1 MDGEPTIDATASE
14 GRVDRGV
21 GPGRVGII
29 DVGSNSIRLVVYER
43 ASRAPLP
50 VFNEKVL
57 CGLARGLDA
66 TGRLNPEGVEMALAN
81 IDRFTTLAHNMK
93 VTSLDLLATAA
104 VRDASDGPAFMR
116 ELESRHGIKAHIVS
130 GQDEARYSGYG
141 VICGM
146 PEASGVM
153 GDLGGGSLELV
164 ALGRGR
170 IGTSTTLPVGPLRL
184 MSSGKDDPRK
194 TVIEAIED
202 VGWLREQAGKTFYAV
217 GGAWRSFARLHMEQA
232 GYPLHIIHQYDIPAE
247 DARALARLIA
257 VQSAKSLEKMPG
269 VSRRRVDT
277 LPLACLALDRL
288 LAALKPRN
296 VVFSAFGLREGFYYQ
311 RLSEAERGRHPLIAF
326 AEEQGADWRRFDLAP
341 SEIFDWLTPLF
352 AGEPEADRIL
362 RIAACHLSDISWN
375 DHPDYRADQAS
386 FRVLHLPAP
395 GMSHRDRAVL
405 AMTMA
410 YRYKSDPKAALIETA
425 MRLSDNKGRTFA
437 RRLGACLRLA
447 YNLSGGAPGLLPRVQ
462 LRRDERE
469 LRLVVPTDL
478 KRSLGEVTARRLE
491 SAADAFDLKAVI
503 APNWDG

>member
-1 MDGEPTIDATASE
+1 MDGERTIDPETPQGGQAQ
-14 GRVDRGV
+14 GRL

-66 TGRLNPEGVEMALAN
+66 TGRLNPQGVEMALAN

-104 VRDASDGPAFMR
+104 VRDASDGEQFMR
-116 ELESRHGIKAHIVS
+116 ELASRPGIKAHIVS
-130 GQDEARYSGYG
+130 GQDEARFSGYG
-141 VICGM
+141 VMCGM
-146 PEASGVM
+146 PDASGVM

-164 ALGRGR
+164 SLGQGR
-170 IGTSTTLPVGPLRL
+170 IGNTTTLPIGPLRL
-184 MSSGKDDPRK
+184 MSSGKGDPKRL
-194 TVIEAIED
+194 VVDAIEG
-202 VGWLREQAGKTFYAV
+202 VSWLREENGKTFYAV

-232 GYPLHIIHQYDIPAE
+232 GYPLHIIHHYDIPAD
-247 DARALARLIA
+247 DARAVARLIA

-277 LPLACLALDRL
+277 LPLACLALDRV
-288 LAALKPRN
+288 LATLKPRN
-296 VVFSAFGLREGFYYQ
+296 VVFSAFGLREGFYYS
-311 RLSEAERGRHPLIAF
+311 RLSDAERARHPLIAF

-341 SEIFDWLTPLF
+341 AEIFDWLTPIF
-352 AGEPEADRIL
+352 GGETEAERIL

-375 DHPDYRADQAS
+375 DHPDYRAEQAYI
-386 FRVLHLPAP
+386 RVLHLPAP
-395 GMSHRDRAVL
+395 GMSHRERAIL
-405 AMTMA
+405 AMAMA
-410 YRYKSDPKAALIETA
+410 YRYKSDSKSGMLDTAL
-425 MRLSDNKGRTFA
+425 RLSDGKGRAFA

-447 YNLSGGAPGLLPRVQ
+447 YNLSGGAPGLLPQVQ

-469 LRLVVPTDL
+469 LRLVVPAAL
-478 KRSLGEVTARRLE
+478 KRSLGDVTARRLE
-491 SAADAFDLKAVI
+491 SAAEAFDLKSVI
-503 APNWDG
+503 ETA

>member
-1 MDGEPTIDATASE
+1 MDGEPTIDPEAARDVIDH
-14 GRVDRGV
+14 GRL

-66 TGRLNPEGVEMALAN
+66 TGRLNPQGVELALAN
-81 IDRFTTLAHNMK
+81 IDRFATLAHNMK

-104 VRDASDGPAFMR
+104 VRDASDGPDFMR
-116 ELESRHGIKAHIVS
+116 ELASRGIKAHIVS
-130 GQDEARYSGYG
+130 GQDEARFSGYG
-141 VICGM
+141 VMCGM

-164 ALGRGR
+164 ALGRGQL
-170 IGTSTTLPVGPLRL
+170 GATTTLPIGPLRL
-184 MSSGKDDPRK
+184 MSSGKSDPKRA
-194 TVIEAIED
+194 VIDAIEN
-202 VGWLREQAGKTFYAV
+202 VSWLRDETGKTFYAV

-247 DARALARLIA
+247 EARAVARLIA
-257 VQSAKSLEKMPG
+257 VQSPKSLEKMPG

-311 RLSEAERGRHPLIAF
+311 RLSEVERARHPLIAF
-326 AEEQGADWRRFDLAP
+326 AEEQGAGWRRFDLAP
-341 SEIFDWLTPLF
+341 SEIFDWLTPIF
-352 AGEPEADRIL
+352 AGESEAERIL

-375 DHPDYRADQAS
+375 DHPDYRAEQAYI
-386 FRVLHLPAP
+386 RVLHLPAP
-395 GMSHRDRAVL
+395 GMSHRDRAIL

-410 YRYKSDPKAALIETA
+410 CRYKSDTKAGMLDTA

-447 YNLSGGAPGLLPRVQ
+447 YNLSGGAPGLLPQVQ
-462 LRRDERE
+462 LRRSERE
-469 LRLVVPTDL
+469 LWLVVPPEL

-491 SAADAFDLKAVI
+491 SAAEAFDLRAVI
-503 APNWDG
+503 VPS

>member
-1 MDGEPTIDATASE
+1 M
-14 GRVDRGV
+14 

-66 TGRLNPEGVEMALAN
+66 TGRLNPQGVEMALAN

-104 VRDASDGPAFMR
+104 VRDASDGPQFMN
-116 ELESRHGIKAHIVS
+116 ELASRPGIEAHIVS

-141 VICGM
+141 VMCGM
-146 PEASGVM
+146 PDASGVM

-164 ALGRGR
+164 ALGQGR
-170 IGTSTTLPVGPLRL
+170 IGNSTTLPIGPLRL
-184 MSSGKDDPRK
+184 MSSGKSDPKK
-194 TVIEAIED
+194 TVVDAIED
-202 VGWLREQAGKTFYAV
+202 VRWLREQSGKTFYAV

-232 GYPLHIIHQYDIPAE
+232 GYPLHIIHHYDIPSDE
-247 DARALARLIA
+247 ARAVARLIA

-296 VVFSAFGLREGFYYQ
+296 VVFSAFGLREGFYYS
-311 RLSEAERGRHPLIAF
+311 RLSDAERARHPLIAF
-326 AEEQGADWRRFDLAP
+326 AEEQGADWRRFDLSP
-341 SEIFDWLTPLF
+341 QEIFDWLTPIF
-352 AGEPEADRIL
+352 GGETEAERIL

-375 DHPDYRADQAS
+375 DHPDYRAEQAYI
-386 FRVLHLPAP
+386 RVLHLPAP
-395 GMSHRDRAVL
+395 GMSHRERAIL

-410 YRYKSDPKAALIETA
+410 YRYKSDSKSSMFETA
-425 MRLSDNKGRTFA
+425 LRLSDGKGRAFS

-447 YNLSGGAPGLLPRVQ
+447 YNLSGGAPGLLPQVQ
-462 LRRDERE
+462 LRRTERE
-469 LRLVVPTDL
+469 LRLVVPPEL
-478 KRSLGEVTARRLE
+478 RRSLGDVTARRLE
-491 SAADAFDLKAVI
+491 SAAEAFELKAVI
-503 APNWDG
+503 VPN

>member
-1 MDGEPTIDATASE
+1 MDGEPTIDATAPD
-14 GRVDRGV
+14 GRVAHGL

-66 TGRLNPEGVEMALAN
+66 TGRLNPQGVEMALAN
-81 IDRFTTLAHNMK
+81 IDRFATLAHNMK

-104 VRDASDGPAFMR
+104 VRDASDGPDFMR
-116 ELESRHGIKAHIVS
+116 QLASRPGIKAHVVS
-130 GQDEARYSGYG
+130 GQDEARFSGYG

-164 ALGRGR
+164 SLGRGQL
-170 IGTSTTLPVGPLRL
+170 GTSTTLPIGPLRL
-184 MSSGKDDPRK
+184 MSSGKSDPKRL
-194 TVIEAIED
+194 VIEAIEGVD
-202 VGWLREQAGKTFYAV
+202 WLREHTGKTFYAV
-217 GGAWRSFARLHMEQA
+217 GGAWRSFAHLHMEQA
-232 GYPLHIIHQYDIPAE
+232 GYPLHIIHHYDIPAE
-247 DARALARLIA
+247 EARAVARLIA

-311 RLSEAERGRHPLIAF
+311 RLSEQERARHPLIAF
-326 AEEQGADWRRFDLAP
+326 AEEQGAGWRRFDLAP
-341 SEIFDWLTPLF
+341 SEIFDWLTPIF
-352 AGEPEADRIL
+352 AGETEAERIL

-375 DHPDYRADQAS
+375 DHPDYRSEQAYI
-386 FRVLHLPAP
+386 RVLHLPAP
-395 GMSHRDRAVL
+395 GMNHRDRAIL
-405 AMTMA
+405 AMALA
-410 YRYKSDPKAALIETA
+410 YRYKSDAKAATLDTA
-425 MRLSDNKGRTFA
+425 MRLADSKGRTFA

-447 YNLSGGAPGLLPRVQ
+447 YNLSGGAPGLLPQVQ
-462 LRRDERE
+462 LRRSERE
-469 LRLVVPTDL
+469 LWLVVPPEL
-478 KRSLGEVTARRLE
+478 KRRLGDVTARRLE
-491 SAADAFDLKAVI
+491 SAAEAFDLKSVI
-503 APNWDG
+503 VTA

>member
-1 MDGEPTIDATASE
+1 MDGERTIETGAAGGAAHS
-14 GRVDRGV
+14 RL

-66 TGRLNPEGVEMALAN
+66 TGRLNPQGVEMALAN

-104 VRDASDGPAFMR
+104 VRDASDGPAFMNA
-116 ELESRHGIKAHIVS
+116 LASRPGIQAHIVS
-130 GQDEARYSGYG
+130 GQDEARFSGYG
-141 VICGM
+141 VMCGM
-146 PEASGVM
+146 PDASGVM

-164 ALGRGR
+164 ALGQGR
-170 IGTSTTLPVGPLRL
+170 IGNSTTLPIGPLRL
-184 MSSGKDDPRK
+184 MSSGKTDPKRL
-194 TVIEAIED
+194 VVDAIEG
-202 VGWLREQAGKTFYAV
+202 VRWLREESGKTFYAV

-232 GYPLHIIHQYDIPAE
+232 GYPLHIIHHYDIPADE
-247 DARALARLIA
+247 ARAVARLIA

-269 VSRRRVDT
+269 VSRRRIDT

-296 VVFSAFGLREGFYYQ
+296 VVFSAFGLREGFYYS
-311 RLSEAERGRHPLIAF
+311 RLSDGERERHPLIAF

-341 SEIFDWLTPLF
+341 SEIFDWLTPIF
-352 AGEPEADRIL
+352 VGETEAERIL

-375 DHPDYRADQAS
+375 DHPDYRAEQAYI
-386 FRVLHLPAP
+386 RVLHLPAP
-395 GMSHRDRAVL
+395 GMSHRERAIL
-405 AMTMA
+405 AMTLA
-410 YRYKSDPKAALIETA
+410 YRYKSDSKSGALDTA
-425 MRLSDNKGRTFA
+425 LRLSDGKGRSFA

-447 YNLSGGAPGLLPRVQ
+447 YNLSGGAPGLLPQVQ
-462 LRRDERE
+462 LRRTDRE
-469 LRLVVPTDL
+469 LRLIVPDAL
-478 KRSLGEVTARRLE
+478 KRSLGDVTARRLE
-491 SAADAFDLKAVI
+491 GAAEAFDLKAVI
-503 APNWDG
+503 VPN